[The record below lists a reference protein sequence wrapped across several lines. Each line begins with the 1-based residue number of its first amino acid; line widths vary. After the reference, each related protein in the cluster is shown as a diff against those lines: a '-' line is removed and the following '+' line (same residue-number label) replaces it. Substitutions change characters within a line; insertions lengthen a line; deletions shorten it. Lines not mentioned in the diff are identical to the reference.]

1 MGIWHLTKKFKST
14 QYIQKSKRQTLFLY
28 SDRQNDWQTIVGQK
42 FRLTLE
48 LCWASSLIFAGTD
61 PSFTDEGGGAELRQ
75 PDTTGVDA
83 AKIKLELIEL
93 Q

>member
-1 MGIWHLTKKFKST
+1 
-14 QYIQKSKRQTLFLY
+14 
-28 SDRQNDWQTIVGQK
+28 
-42 FRLTLE
+42 LTLE
-48 LCWASSLIFAGTD
+48 LCWASSLIFAGND